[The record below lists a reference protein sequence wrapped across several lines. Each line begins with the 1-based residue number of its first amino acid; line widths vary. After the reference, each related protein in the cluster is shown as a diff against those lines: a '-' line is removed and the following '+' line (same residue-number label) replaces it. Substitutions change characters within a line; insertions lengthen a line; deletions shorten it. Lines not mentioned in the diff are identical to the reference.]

1 MTAKEFHREQQKNL
15 RAHKTRLFVVVV
27 VPAFEW
33 LIIPTYSKDFGFM
46 DVKSI
51 QILSRGFLEKW
62 A

>member
-1 MTAKEFHREQQKNL
+1 MTTKDLHREQQKNL
-15 RAHKTRLFVVVV
+15 RAHTKKNFVVVV
-27 VPAFEW
+27 PSIEG
-33 LIIPTYSKDFGFM
+33 LIILTSSKDFGFM